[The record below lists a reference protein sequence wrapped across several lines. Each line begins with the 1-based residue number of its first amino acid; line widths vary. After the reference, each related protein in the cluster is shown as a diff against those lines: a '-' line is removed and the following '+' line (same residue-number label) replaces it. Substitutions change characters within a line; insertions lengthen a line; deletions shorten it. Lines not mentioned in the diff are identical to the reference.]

1 MINYYDTAAAALKDI
16 EAQTTP
22 EAKANKLNAI
32 VQEWATHW
40 HIGIKDENE
49 PKARKCLCNTL
60 ELLNACTAERIY
72 MHRPDIDALLEYD
85 GDFMRSLTDCHYYG
99 GDWGMDW
106 ICING
111 EKLDTDKNNT
121 HKRVLLRLCFHYIPQ
136 EPQPGNAPQYPWQEI
151 EPQPDLSLLE
161 LGDKEEF
168 ARAVFYY
175 AEKHKWMVLE
185 NGKYKWFLSR
195 RTPVLAYICNCIN
208 CEDKKPGQ
216 VLNKPFSNAG
226 LFEAYFF
233 GENTNGRILKKA
245 FGKIRPGQSDH
256 IWIEL
261 KKVLIPKALEALRG
275 NTPPRL

>member
-40 HIGIKDENE
+40 RIFVGFRNE

-60 ELLNACTAERIY
+60 ELLQACKAERIF
-72 MHRPDIDALLEYD
+72 MHRSDINALLEFE
-85 GDFMRSLTDCHYYG
+85 GDFIQSLTDCLYFG
-99 GDWGMDW
+99 GEWDWNCLD
-106 ICING
+106 G
-111 EKLDTDKNNT
+111 EKLDAEKNERQ
-121 HKRVLLRLCFHYIPQ
+121 KRVLLRMYFNYIEGQQ
-136 EPQPGNAPQYPWQEI
+136 EPQQNTVPQYPWREI

-185 NGKYKWFLSR
+185 NGKYKWVLSR
-195 RTPVLAYICNCIN
+195 RKPVLAYICNCIN
-208 CEDKKPGQ
+208 CENKEPGQ
-216 VLNKPFSNAG
+216 VLNEPFSNAG

-233 GENTNGRILKKA
+233 GDNANGRALKKA
-245 FGKIRPGQSDH
+245 FGKIKSGQRDH
-256 IWIEL
+256 IWMEL
-261 KKVLIPKALEALRG
+261 KMVLIPKALKALRG